1 MNPCDQ
7 WREALADCALG
18 APPSAALSKHLQDC
32 PSCSNALHDSQ
43 ARLHKIDESI
53 RQLVGSE
60 PSAHAVNEILARV
73 ASRSRP
79 QRWFSRRMAQAAALA
94 ALILLAVSAIVVW
107 RQREKRKDL
116 DETLSAAASISNWRS
131 PTEDLLHSP
140 YDSLHQAPP
149 RLGEYF
155 YPVKMDAS
163 STNHQAPPEK
173 EKQNP

>member
-53 RQLVGSE
+53 RHLVGSE
-60 PSAHAVNEILARV
+60 PSAHAANEILARV

-163 STNHQAPPEK
+163 STNHQAPTEK